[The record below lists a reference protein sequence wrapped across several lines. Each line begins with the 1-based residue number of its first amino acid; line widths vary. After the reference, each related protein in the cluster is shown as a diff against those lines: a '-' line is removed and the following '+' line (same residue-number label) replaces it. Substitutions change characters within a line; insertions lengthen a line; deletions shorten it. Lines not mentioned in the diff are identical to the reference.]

1 MRLLFLPFP
10 FLYPRPRETDMKR
23 MNRKAAALAVAA
35 LCALNGSP
43 AGADVIT
50 DWNLKAGELMS
61 DAKLGTPPATRAMAV
76 VQTAVHEAV
85 KTSSSFKQPEISVDA
100 AVAAANRGT
109 LLKLIPSQEAA
120 INTAYNTAIAKLAE
134 SPAKAAGIAAGEQAA
149 AAVLA
154 RRLDDGAATPERYR
168 PHAAP
173 GAYVPTAAVAV
184 PQWPQRKPWSMTS
197 PSQFRPGP
205 PPALGSAQWVR
216 DYEEVRTLGHK
227 GSSKRSADQT
237 EAARFWEYSLPPIY
251 QSLVRSV
258 ANAPG
263 RSVQQNARLY
273 ATASQAMDD
282 ALIAIFDAKYH
293 YNFWRPVTA
302 IRNGDLDG
310 NDATTIEPG
319 WTSLIEA
326 PLHPEYPSGHGVL
339 AGALSA
345 VLQSEAGPGGKLPVL
360 SAASPTAA
368 GVTRR
373 WNTTDDFVRE
383 ISGAR
388 IWAGIHYRTSVE
400 VAAQMGRQIGTQAVA
415 AERGAASAE
424 AIPKP
429 LVPAGQPKLIER
441 VAARGVQ
448 VYECRTDA
456 AATGGAQ
463 WVFVAPQA
471 ELFDE
476 QGASRG
482 THYAG
487 PHWEAADG
495 SKIVGKLEAR
505 AEAPQ
510 AGSIPWL
517 LLSARSVGGTGR
529 YAAVTSIQRVN
540 TAGGLA
546 PSKRCD
552 AASAGAVDKVPYTAD
567 YLLYA
572 S

>member
-1 MRLLFLPFP
+1 
-10 FLYPRPRETDMKR
+10 MKR
-23 MNRKAAALAVAA
+23 MNRKAAALAVAL
-35 LCALNGSP
+35 LCALGGAP

-50 DWNLKAGELMS
+50 DWNIKAGELMS
-61 DAKLGTPPATRAMAV
+61 DAKLGTPPATRAMAM
-76 VQTAVHEAV
+76 VQTAVYESV
-85 KTSSSFKQPEISVDA
+85 KTSSSLKQPEISVDA
-100 AVAAANRGT
+100 AVAAANRGV

-120 INTAYNTAIAKLAE
+120 INAAYQAALAKLAE
-134 SPAKAAGIAAGEQAA
+134 GPARAAGIAAGEQAA

-154 RRLDDGAATPERYR
+154 RRSDDGTAMPERYR

-184 PQWPQRKPWSMTS
+184 PQWAQRKPWTMTS
-197 PSQFRPGP
+197 ASQFRPGP
-205 PPALGSAQWVR
+205 PPALGSAQWAR
-216 DYEEVRTLGHK
+216 DFEEVRMFGLKAST
-227 GSSKRSADQT
+227 KRTADQT

-251 QSLVRSV
+251 HAVVRSV
-258 ANAPG
+258 AGAPG

-273 ATASQAMDD
+273 ATVSQALDD
-282 ALIAIFDAKYH
+282 ALIAVFDAKYH

-302 IRNGDLDG
+302 IRNGDSDG
-310 NDATTIEPG
+310 NDATTQEAG
-319 WTSLIEA
+319 WVSLIDS
-326 PLHPEYPSGHGVL
+326 PLHPEYPSGHAIL
-339 AGALSA
+339 AGALSS
-345 VLQSEAGPGGKLPVL
+345 VLQAEAGPGGKLPVL
-360 SAASPTAA
+360 SASSPTAG

-388 IWAGIHYRTSVE
+388 IWAGIHYRSSVE

-415 AERGAASAE
+415 AQQGAASAE
-424 AIPKP
+424 AIPKS

-448 VYECRTDA
+448 VYECRSDA
-456 AATGGAQ
+456 AAPQGAQ

-471 ELFDE
+471 ELFDD

-487 PHWEAADG
+487 PHWEAGDG

-505 AEAPQ
+505 ADAPSP
-510 AGSIPWL
+510 GSIPWL
-517 LLSARSVGGTGR
+517 LLSARSVGGSGR

-546 PSKRCD
+546 PTKRCD
-552 AASAGAVDKVPYTAD
+552 AASAGTVDKVPYTAD

-572 S
+572 TS